1 MKNSRKKLNLN
12 EFTHL
17 YSKLQRELTPEEIN
31 SSVTFNLMRNNSKK
45 FKLLFEFLEQQLKH
59 KNAMIDLGCGYG
71 FVAFMFKNLLNFEE
85 AWGIDIDDS
94 RLEKA
99 KKYVKT
105 SKVNLEKDKLPFP
118 NDHFDLAISFGV
130 LDHMVFWD
138 NFFSETYRVLKP
150 GGFLVLSLTN
160 LSSWDSRFS
169 LLFGFQPRHIEVSK
183 KYLVGVHKYYS
194 IARYPVGHIHTCTFK
209 AMRELAKHYHFIMK
223 KSYGL
228 KIPYNSMLIKFVDA
242 LLHRF
247 PSLAVRYV
255 ICFQKSTH

>member
-1 MKNSRKKLNLN
+1 
-12 EFTHL
+12 
-17 YSKLQRELTPEEIN
+17 
-31 SSVTFNLMRNNSKK
+31 
-45 FKLLFEFLEQQLKH
+45 
-59 KNAMIDLGCGYG
+59 
-71 FVAFMFKNLLNFEE
+71 
-85 AWGIDIDDS
+85 
-94 RLEKA
+94 
-99 KKYVKT
+99 
-105 SKVNLEKDKLPFP
+105 
-118 NDHFDLAISFGV
+118 
-130 LDHMVFWD
+130 MVFWD